1 MGDNVFICYSREDD
15 EFVLNLATNLK
26 SRGIPV
32 WLDQWDIPN
41 GSDWDLTIDN
51 ALYDCAHFLIILSP
65 TSVESKEVRSE
76 LRTAL
81 DENKHIVP
89 VLRRSCRIPRQLRLI
104 QYIDFTLHSPD
115 DMDALSEISIALGKV
130 ESHISR
136 QAEITVLRE
145 KLSVP
150 SNNESNPEEAINWNN
165 NGVDLSNLRKY
176 DEAIKAFDKT
186 IELDSNSAPLAW
198 GNKGVTLNF
207 QGKYDEAIKACD
219 KAIKLDPK
227 LAMAWENKGDAL
239 LAQGKYEA
247 AIRACD
253 KAIEL
258 EPKRSKAWNKKGVAL
273 HGLGKYDESIKAY
286 DEAIRMDHDFAVAW
300 SNKGN
305 ALVGQGEY
313 DDAIK
318 AYEEAIR
325 IDPKRAKDWNNKGNA
340 LKQLGRN
347 TEADAAFAKAE
358 ELGI

>member
-176 DEAIKAFDKT
+176 DEAIKA
-186 IELDSNSAPLAW
+186 
-198 GNKGVTLNF
+198 
-207 QGKYDEAIKACD
+207 CD